1 MFVNKC
7 QIPTC
12 FYVRIN
18 VDELHESF
26 KACDAAL
33 ETFQDNFEYD
43 HHYFPTSSTTLFLQS
58 HCVTPFLSVLPYSRL
73 NLVFLDDMLDVH
85 EDNSDQLD
93 EGDDE
98 GAKGRSSEMITQQ
111 PPACS
116 NHGVQTNT
124 ALVSAGW
131 DILLEWTTML

>member
-1 MFVNKC
+1 MIVDKLKVS
-7 QIPTC
+7 TC

-26 KACDAAL
+26 KASDATL
-33 ETFQDNFEYD
+33 QTFQDNFED
-43 HHYFPTSSTTLFLQS
+43 EHHYFPTSSTTLFLQINWF
-58 HCVTPFLSVLPYSRL
+58 TPSLSVLSNSRL

-98 GAKGRSSEMITQQ
+98 GSEGRSPEVITQQ
-111 PPACS
+111 SPAGSHDC
-116 NHGVQTNT
+116 VEANT
-124 ALVSAGW
+124 AFISKGKE
-131 DILLEWTTML
+131 IYKN